1 MPGSFPGSFQSLAT
15 FIRVKAPRISRKIG
29 RFKAERRLILFLILM
44 AVALAGRGWL
54 AENPQHDPWAPLDL
68 NDPPGWATERK
79 LLSLRDDPQT
89 CRDVLARSQVAFNS
103 LEPAGQDACR
113 RTDRTVMEDLPL
125 SPAPPPTTCAIGAG
139 TYLWMRDVA
148 QPAAEEILGSKITS
162 VEHYGA
168 YSCRRLYGRSEGRW
182 SEHATG
188 NAIDIGGFVLED
200 GRRITVLADWDGDRE
215 TPEARFLGQL
225 RDGACDLYSTVLS
238 PAYNEAH
245 RDHFHFD
252 QSPRYRGVCR

>member
-1 MPGSFPGSFQSLAT
+1 MPGSFPGSFPSLAT
-15 FIRVKAPRISRKIG
+15 FIKVKTPRISREIG
-29 RFKAERRLILFLILM
+29 PFKSERRLIVFLMLM
-44 AVALAGRGWL
+44 AAVLAARGWL

-79 LLSLRDDPQT
+79 LLALRDDPQT
-89 CRDVLARSQVAFNS
+89 CRDVLTRSGVAFTA
-103 LEPAGQDACR
+103 LEPAGQDQCR
-113 RTDRTVMEDLPL
+113 RTDRTVMADLPL
-125 SPAPPPTTCAIGAG
+125 SPAPPPTTCAVGAG
-139 TYLWMRDVA
+139 AYLWMRDVA
-148 QPAAEEILGSKITS
+148 QPAAEEILGSRIAA

-200 GRRITVLADWDGDRE
+200 GRRITVLGDWTSDGE
-215 TPEARFLGQL
+215 NPEAEFLSQV

-238 PAYNEAH
+238 PDYNEAH

>member
-1 MPGSFPGSFQSLAT
+1 MPGSFRSLAT
-15 FIRVKAPRISRKIG
+15 FIKVKAPRISRDIG
-29 RFKAERRLILFLILM
+29 RFKAERQLIVFLILM

-79 LLSLRDDPQT
+79 LLALRDNPQT
-89 CRDVLARSQVAFNS
+89 CRDVLTRSQVVFTS

-113 RTDRTVMEDLPL
+113 RTDRTVWEDLPL
-125 SPAPPPTTCAIGAG
+125 SPAPPPTTCAVGAA
-139 TYLWMRDVA
+139 THLWLRDVA
-148 QPAAEEILGSKITS
+148 QPAAEEILGSKIVS

-168 YSCRRLYGRSEGRW
+168 YSCRRLYGRTEGRW

-200 GRRITVLADWDGDRE
+200 GRRITLLADWGSDGE
-215 TPEARFLGQL
+215 TAEARFLGQL

-238 PAYNEAH
+238 PDYNEAH

-252 QSPRYRGVCR
+252 QSPRYRAVCR